1 MSQNPELRL
10 ARPADAAR
18 IALMSRDLVEHGLP
32 WSWNGARVAKHV
44 RCPDSVVLT
53 AWVERRLAGF
63 AIMHF
68 RDESAHLHLLAIDSG
83 FQRLGIGCRL
93 IEWLEKSARVAG
105 TFIVSLEV
113 RASNHAARAF
123 YRRLGYTELV
133 CIPGYYSGREAA
145 IRMSRDLCC
154 RSPVRAT

>member
-1 MSQNPELRL
+1 
-10 ARPADAAR
+10 
-18 IALMSRDLVEHGLP
+18 MSRDLVEHGLP

-68 RDESAHLHLLAIDSG
+68 RETSAHLNLLAVDPGYRCSG
-83 FQRLGIGCRL
+83 VGRSLMA
-93 IEWLEKSARVAG
+93 WLEESARVAG
-105 TFIVSLEV
+105 TFIVSLEL
-113 RASNHAARAF
+113 RAPNRGARAF

>member
-1 MSQNPELRL
+1 MSQNAELRL
-10 ARPADAAR
+10 AKPADAAR

-123 YRRLGYTELV
+123 YRKLGYTEIV
-133 CIPGYYSGREAA
+133 CIPGYYRGCEDAV
-145 IRMSRDLCC
+145 RMSRDLRL
-154 RSPVRAT
+154 RSFIETS

>member
-1 MSQNPELRL
+1 MSQNAELRL
-10 ARPADAAR
+10 AKPADAAG

-32 WSWNGARVAKHV
+32 WSWNDVRVAKHV

-53 AWVERRLAGF
+53 AWAGRRLAGF

-93 IEWLEKSARVAG
+93 IEWLEESARVAG

-113 RASNHAARAF
+113 RARNQAARAF
-123 YRRLGYTELV
+123 YRKLGYTEIA
-133 CIPGYYSGREAA
+133 CIPGYYRGCEDAV
-145 IRMSRDLCC
+145 RMSRDLRL
-154 RSPVRAT
+154 RSFIETS